1 VGSSELDAALGDA
14 ERILLDT
21 STLIAY
27 HNPHEPVHALARHV
41 MGRVASDDDPLRAY
55 YSTISAAELLVRPM
69 RIHAAEVTHMQAFLT
84 GYPHL
89 HILPA
94 DLAVAAQAANV
105 RAITRLNLADAF
117 IIATGLVHG
126 CEAIVSND
134 EQWRRHLAPLFSQF
148 RWIYLGDY
156 L

>member
-1 VGSSELDAALGDA
+1 MRYAATGRRGRKSVGSSELDAALGDA

-27 HNPHEPVHALARHV
+27 HNPHEQVHALARHV
-41 MGRVASDDDPLRAY
+41 MGRVASDDDPLRAC

-69 RIHAAEVTHMQAFLT
+69 RTHAAEVTHMQAFLA

-89 HILPA
+89 HVLPA
-94 DLAVAAQAANV
+94 DLTVAAQAANV

-117 IIATGLVHG
+117 IVATGLVHG
-126 CEAIVSND
+126 C
-134 EQWRRHLAPLFSQF
+134 
-148 RWIYLGDY
+148 
-156 L
+156 

>member
-1 VGSSELDAALGDA
+1 VGSSELDAVLGDT

-27 HNPHEPVHALARHV
+27 HNPHEQVYALARHM
-41 MGRVASDDDPLRAY
+41 MGRVASDEDPLRGY

-69 RIHAAEVTHMQAFLT
+69 RTHAADVTHMQAFLT
-84 GYPHL
+84 SYPHL
-89 HILPA
+89 HVLPA
-94 DLAVAAQAANV
+94 DLTVAAQAANV

-117 IIATGLVHG
+117 IIASGLVYG

-148 RWIYLGDY
+148 HWIYLGAY